1 MKIVRFAH
9 SLFLPESFYTS
20 KAHFGKRF
28 RRSVQRPQTAPNS
41 QMRPALPGRL
51 RLSTFGMHD
60 CIPATHADAAALP
73 VGHVLYCVA
82 RGTSRITRDQNAMSQ
97 RARARESAIY
107 YNANPRMRRMER
119 HDLRLVDK
127 FRLSR
132 LCKSTRSSARQ
143 HISQWPIALLM
154 HFKFTIQAL
163 GSLPIS

>member
-41 QMRPALPGRL
+41 QMRPALSGRL

-97 RARARESAIY
+97 RARARVQYIIMQIRGCGGWNDTIYDWLTNFGYLDSA
-107 YNANPRMRRMER
+107 
-119 HDLRLVDK
+119 
-127 FRLSR
+127 SR
-132 LCKSTRSSARQ
+132 LARPPGNIFRNGRSR
-143 HISQWPIALLM
+143 
-154 HFKFTIQAL
+154 F
-163 GSLPIS
+163 